1 MKKLRVR
8 FSQVIASCPER
19 IDQHEDHVDYIY
31 ALALHMGTHCA
42 GHIIKTSFPE
52 LT

>member
-1 MKKLRVR
+1 MKRLRVR

-19 IDQHEDHVDYIY
+19 IKQHEDHADYIY
-31 ALALHMGTHCA
+31 ALALHMGTHRA
-42 GHIIKTSFPE
+42 EHIIKTSFPE